1 MQLLA
6 TKFNQIDATIDAKN
20 AQIIALQTEV
30 TELQE
35 HRQQL
40 LSVEQAVQSVLAQ
53 TDTAL
58 AMLNHV
64 DPSEIATLKNAL
76 LAKFDNN
83 VIGILEPA
91 TTTEPEPAPE
101 PTEPDA
107 PVGDTSEPESDAPI
121 DVEVSA
127 TPEPTATPEPE
138 PAPESD
144 IEQQLSKMP
153 LPTLR
158 MLAKS
163 KSVDAR
169 GTKANLAARLKALV
183 TPTDLRAIS

>member
-6 TKFNQIDATIDAKN
+6 AKFAQIDATIDAKN
-20 AQIIALQTEV
+20 AQIIALQAEV

-76 LAKFDNN
+76 LAKFEPAA
-83 VIGILEPA
+83 IGILEPA
-91 TTTEPEPAPE
+91 TITEPEPE
-101 PTEPDA
+101 PTAPNA
-107 PVGDTSEPESDAPI
+107 PVGDVVEPETDVPI
-121 DVEVSA
+121 DVEA
-127 TPEPTATPEPE
+127 TTTPEPIPAPQPEPSPE
-138 PAPESD
+138 PD
-144 IEQQLSKMP
+144 IEQALTKMP
-153 LPTLR
+153 LPSLR

-169 GTKANLAARLKALV
+169 GTKANLTARLKAIV
-183 TPTDLRAIS
+183 TNVDLRALG

>member
-6 TKFNQIDATIDAKN
+6 AKFNQIDATIEAKN
-20 AQIIALQTEV
+20 AQIIALQAEV

-40 LSVEQAVQSVLAQ
+40 LSVEQACQSVLSQA
-53 TDTAL
+53 DTAIV
-58 AMLNHV
+58 MLGHV
-64 DPSEIATLKNAL
+64 DPSQIATLRDAL
-76 LAKFDNN
+76 AAKFNPAA
-83 VIGILEPA
+83 IGILEPA
-91 TTTEPEPAPE
+91 TITEPEPAPE

-107 PVGDTSEPESDAPI
+107 PVGDTPEPEADAPI
-121 DVEVSA
+121 DVEVS
-127 TPEPTATPEPE
+127 TEPEPTTATEPG
-138 PAPESD
+138 PAPEPD

-169 GTKANLAARLKALV
+169 GTKANLAARLKGLV